1 MNYYIS
7 AGQETDGEMLKITVT
22 TKEADRFTKSQRRK
36 VQTQKHQL
44 TRVTVWTEEKK
55 YVHLC
60 NSIVCLCVAKHIN
73 LQGQKGVCVCVCDP
87 DTCMHEETDP

>member
-22 TKEADRFTKSQRRK
+22 TKEVDRFTKSQRRK

-55 YVHLC
+55 LVIFNYVKQLNPH
-60 NSIVCLCVAKHIN
+60 NSQNRHTSYPFLY
-73 LQGQKGVCVCVCDP
+73 P
-87 DTCMHEETDP
+87 Y